1 MQSTIAAS
9 YVMVCSDILDNMVY
23 MGTVNNGNNTW
34 HVDVCS
40 VQPTIIKFVFNI
52 YIGDTPP
59 ISSHLMQSTL
69 FPPLLYNDVQE
80 QQNKQTRKISKP
92 EKKCF
97 VYKQPAILH

>member
-52 YIGDTPP
+52 YI
-59 ISSHLMQSTL
+59 
-69 FPPLLYNDVQE
+69 
-80 QQNKQTRKISKP
+80 
-92 EKKCF
+92 
-97 VYKQPAILH
+97 